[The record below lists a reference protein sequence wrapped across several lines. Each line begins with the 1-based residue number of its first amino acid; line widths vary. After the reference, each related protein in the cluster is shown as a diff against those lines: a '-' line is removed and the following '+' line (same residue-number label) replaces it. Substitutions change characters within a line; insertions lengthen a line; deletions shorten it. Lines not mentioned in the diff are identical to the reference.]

1 MLRPWS
7 NPNKNTTWNS
17 LTRAVG
23 DIANA
28 SNPLSASGAA
38 AQGLKLH
45 AAKTKALILGQSDLV
60 TFVTSVN
67 ASAASSAAGD
77 LRCFVDK
84 EGQLVGLEQGG
95 AAACSLSGD
104 AVVVPTTKGYISQVQ
119 LAYTYDGIYVARLI
133 LDLRANATAEPV
145 SYSCG
150 SAGGKA
156 VNLLPSNKDYV
167 VTKLGVGCQPLPGSS
182 GSGSGRR
189 LRRRRLNQQQVIV
202 GEGLGVA
209 ASDFAVAAAPL
220 SVLPLDP
227 ATGVPQT
234 PSGIG
239 DILVP
244 EEPVPVPT
252 TTPVPAEGPPGPP
265 GGLRLL
271 SFLLLIVEFP
281 FSFFFVSSPFPF
293 SHTPQKKSTTPINY
307 NSSLIFRTDG
317 PAGASGSSGC
327 AWLQRHGRG
336 HGRDGSSG

>member
-1 MLRPWS
+1 M
-7 NPNKNTTWNS
+7 
-17 LTRAVG
+17 
-23 DIANA
+23 
-28 SNPLSASGAA
+28 
-38 AQGLKLH
+38 KLH
-45 AAKTKALILGQSDLV
+45 EAKTKALILGQSDLV

-84 EGQLVGLEQGG
+84 DGQLVGLEQGG
-95 AAACSLSGD
+95 AAACSTSGE
-104 AVVVPTTKGYISQVQ
+104 AIVVPTTKGYISQIQ
-119 LAYTYDGIYVARLI
+119 LAYTYDGVYVARLI
-133 LDLRANATAEPV
+133 LDLKANATAKPV

-156 VNLLPSNKDYV
+156 VDLLPSNKDYV
-167 VTKLGVGCQPLPGSS
+167 VTKLGVGCQPLS
-182 GSGSGRR
+182 GSNGSGRR

-209 ASDFAVAAAPL
+209 ASTFAVAAAPL

-244 EEPVPVPT
+244 DEPVPVPT

-265 GGLRLL
+265 GGLTFLFFFFSSSSFGYL
-271 SFLLLIVEFP
+271 FFLFLL
-281 FSFFFVSSPFPF
+281 PFPF
-293 SHTPQKKSTTPINY
+293 LTRRKKNRPP
-307 NSSLIFRTDG
+307 L
-317 PAGASGSSGC
+317 
-327 AWLQRHGRG
+327 
-336 HGRDGSSG
+336 